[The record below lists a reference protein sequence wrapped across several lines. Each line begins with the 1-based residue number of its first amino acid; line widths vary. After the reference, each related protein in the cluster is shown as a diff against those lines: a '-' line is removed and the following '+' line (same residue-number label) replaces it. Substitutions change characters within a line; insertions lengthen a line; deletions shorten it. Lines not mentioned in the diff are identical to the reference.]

1 MNQHFSRIKKAVEV
15 FHSYGIYV
23 HGQRKN
29 DHFIQKLNMDPIFVN
44 GLIFELEYQ
53 LQVHLQ
59 EEKIQNA
66 GTPKALIEL
75 LLDLPRDN

>member
-23 HGQRKN
+23 NGHRKN

-53 LQVHLQ
+53 LQVNLH
-59 EEKIQNA
+59 EEKLKSA
-66 GTPKALIEL
+66 GTPKALIDL
-75 LLDLPRDN
+75 LLDLPRNN